1 MTPTFKQK
9 KKLYNYTTRR
19 EMQDSAVIALLVLKD
34 YVWKPNSFARDTND
48 SNVIIFRFVP
58 GKTMISPL
66 L

>member
-9 KKLYNYTTRR
+9 KKLYNYTTGR
-19 EMQDSAVIALLVLKD
+19 EIQDSAVIALLVLKD
-34 YVWKPNSFARDTND
+34 NVRKPNSLARDTND

-58 GKTMISPL
+58 GKTIISPL

>member
-19 EMQDSAVIALLVLKD
+19 EIQDSVIALLVLKD